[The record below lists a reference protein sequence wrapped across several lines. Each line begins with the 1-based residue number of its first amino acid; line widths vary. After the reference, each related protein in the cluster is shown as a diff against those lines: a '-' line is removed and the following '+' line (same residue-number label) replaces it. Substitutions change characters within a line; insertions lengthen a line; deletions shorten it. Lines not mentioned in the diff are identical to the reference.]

1 MMGLASRVTI
11 WYSCLR
17 FYYLVLVDIA
27 RASCTSWQPATPH
40 WLLHCVLRSIRQQH
54 SSLEVTTPLSVS
66 LLNLP
71 PSPRTW
77 QYFKFIN

>member
-17 FYYLVLVDIA
+17 FCYLVLVDIA

-54 SSLEVTTPLSVS
+54 SSLQLLYLFRCSTSPPPPALGNILS
-66 LLNLP
+66 L
-71 PSPRTW
+71 
-77 QYFKFIN
+77 